1 MIQSTILNFRSGNFG
16 SKLGKSGKIGIS
28 SWGVKIWNF
37 LKFYFFDIF
46 VLLIWVFCENLSE
59 NEAKSLIL
67 EQTRF
72 LRVLTRKYWF
82 SVNMPSTKGHNYWTQ
97 LPTTMKF
104 CQNVPHM
111 YILKAKK
118 FQVWKNISK
127 PRLGNFGQKIGG
139 IGENLKFFSVGGP
152 KMKIF
157 EI

>member
-1 MIQSTILNFRSGNFG
+1 M
-16 SKLGKSGKIGIS
+16 
-28 SWGVKIWNF
+28 
-37 LKFYFFDIF
+37 
-46 VLLIWVFCENLSE
+46 FCENLSE
-59 NEAKSLIL
+59 NEAKFLIL

-118 FQVWKNISK
+118 FQVWKYISK
-127 PRLGNFGQKIGG
+127 SRLGNFWPKIGE
-139 IGENLKFFSVGGP
+139 IGENLRFFFLRGQNL
-152 KMKIF
+152 KIF
-157 EI
+157 EIKFFNIFLLSKLVLYQNLSQNKGSLLIL

>member
-1 MIQSTILNFRSGNFG
+1 MC
-16 SKLGKSGKIGIS
+16 
-28 SWGVKIWNF
+28 
-37 LKFYFFDIF
+37 
-46 VLLIWVFCENLSE
+46 CENLSE
-59 NEAKSLIL
+59 NEAKFLIL

-139 IGENLKFFSVGGP
+139 NGENLKFYLRGGSKNENFWNLTFWTHFYYQNECYVKIWVKTKQISRFYSVFP
-152 KMKIF
+152 F
-157 EI
+157 